1 MLLYCPLP
9 KRSHPFPL
17 LKPLLLAKSHYTY
30 RAKFKMKWGIKM
42 LLYCPLP
49 KRGHLSYKAPLTK
62 SCYSYQANFKMK
74 WGIKMLLYCPL
85 PKRGHLSYKAPLTKS
100 CYSYQANFKM
110 KWGRKMLL
118 IIVLKRGHTS
128 YKITFSLQRECP
140 YIRVTTVMIIFL
152 CYCSI
157 IFLNICAFLYYANL
171 TYS

>member
-30 RAKFKMKWGIKM
+30 RAKSKMKWGIKM

-49 KRGHLSYKAPLTK
+49 KQGHLSYKAPLTK
-62 SCYSYQANFKMK
+62 SCYSYQAK
-74 WGIKMLLYCPL
+74 
-85 PKRGHLSYKAPLTKS
+85 
-100 CYSYQANFKM
+100 FKM

-118 IIVLKRGHTS
+118 IIVLLKRGHTS

-157 IFLNICAFLYYANL
+157 IFLKICAFLYYANL